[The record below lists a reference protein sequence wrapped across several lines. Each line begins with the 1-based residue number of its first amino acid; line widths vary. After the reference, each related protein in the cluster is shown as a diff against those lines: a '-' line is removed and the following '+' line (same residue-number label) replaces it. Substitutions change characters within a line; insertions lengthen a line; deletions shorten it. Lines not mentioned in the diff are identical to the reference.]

1 MASLASNASLGIFSF
16 LLVIVVLTLEL
27 LILRYLMR
35 LEQIGC
41 ECAMDWRRDYIMF
54 FIALTIVNAFVVLFM
69 GPQQLPGLQFALF
82 IMGIM
87 NVVFVLQYVHRL
99 KKEKCECSISVYR
112 EIMYVIAILRAAL
125 YGLLLMLSIVFL
137 FSFLNYQR
145 SVGTTPSIMKEM
157 NVRPIKPIKK

>member
-1 MASLASNASLGIFSF
+1 MASLQSNVSLGVFGF
-16 LLVIVVLTLEL
+16 LLVVVVIAIEL

-35 LEQIGC
+35 LETIGC
-41 ECAMDWRRDYIMF
+41 ECAMDWRRDYIIF

-69 GPQQLPGLQFALF
+69 GPQQVPGLQFALF
-82 IMGIM
+82 VMGFL

-112 EIMYVIAILRAAL
+112 EIMYIIAILRAAL
-125 YGLLLMLSIVFL
+125 YGLLFMLTILLVF
-137 FSFLNYQR
+137 SVISYQR
-145 SVGTTPSIMKEM
+145 NAGSVNVIKDM